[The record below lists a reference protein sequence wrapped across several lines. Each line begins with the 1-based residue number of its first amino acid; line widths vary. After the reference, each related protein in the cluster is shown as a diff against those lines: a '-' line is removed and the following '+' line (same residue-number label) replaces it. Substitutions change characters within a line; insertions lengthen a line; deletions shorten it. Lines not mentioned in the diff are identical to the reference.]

1 MTSHASRR
9 DPDKRTELESF
20 QTADCRQYS
29 GQPTS
34 PRLRVRYTAFNSMG
48 AINPEDSISSTLAD
62 CHSTIKP
69 CAQDPKT
76 PPDSLPEL
84 NQKNTPIRSTS
95 MYQSSVGTDSC
106 YPAVLKSHDAAPCKP
121 SGEVL
126 RVCRILERFKK
137 CSHFNTLPTR
147 RALGLP

>member
-20 QTADCRQYS
+20 QTADCRQCS
-29 GQPTS
+29 GWATS
-34 PRLRVRYTAFNSMG
+34 PRLRIRYTAFNSMG
-48 AINPEDSISSTLAD
+48 AINPEGSISSTLAD

-69 CAQDPKT
+69 CAQDPNT

-95 MYQSSVGTDSC
+95 KYQSSVGTDSC
-106 YPAVLKSHDAAPCKP
+106 YPAVLKSS

-126 RVCRILERFKK
+126 CVCRILERFEKR
-137 CSHFNTLPTR
+137 SHFNTLPTR